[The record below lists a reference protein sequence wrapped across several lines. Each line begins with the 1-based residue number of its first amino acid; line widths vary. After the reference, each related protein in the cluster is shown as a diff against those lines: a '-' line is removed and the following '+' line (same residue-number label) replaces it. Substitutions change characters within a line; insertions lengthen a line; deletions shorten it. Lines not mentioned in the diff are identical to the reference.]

1 MALAWTSRPLR
12 KNAVAGSIKYDDTG
26 RIIEYQTTDG
36 KTIKLSYESVKVPDS
51 NLPSYAP
58 VDGKTN
64 INSQSFTRVTWEA
77 WDLGEIRNEEQADD
91 QWTISS
97 GKDESGGLTYTIVDK
112 KNNVTYDD
120 LIRVGSNSYTKTVTD
135 AKTVSRPPTPS
146 PLSPATWM
154 KT

>member
-1 MALAWTSRPLR
+1 MDFKTAP

-36 KTIKLSYESVKVPDS
+36 KTIKLSYESVEVPDS

-97 GKDESGGLTYTIVDK
+97 GKDESGGLTY
-112 KNNVTYDD
+112 Y
-120 LIRVGSNSYTKTVTD
+120 
-135 AKTVSRPPTPS
+135 TVSNVKLRHS
-146 PLSPATWM
+146 FYRKLVNQKVNYLLSKAFHL
-154 KT
+154 